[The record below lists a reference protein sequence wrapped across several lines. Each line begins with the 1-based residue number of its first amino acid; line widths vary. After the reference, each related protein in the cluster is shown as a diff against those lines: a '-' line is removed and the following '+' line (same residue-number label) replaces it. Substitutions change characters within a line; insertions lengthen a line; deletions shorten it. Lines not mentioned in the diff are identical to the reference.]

1 VVPPA
6 CPLPADG
13 MGAFHWS
20 FGDGTTLTTPVQ
32 AQARAYFSPFV
43 QHRYARSGTY
53 VVTVRAADTKGE
65 QATPA
70 TIWMTVQ

>member
-1 VVPPA
+1 
-6 CPLPADG
+6 
-13 MGAFHWS
+13 MGPFRWS

-43 QHRYARSGTY
+43 QHRYARPGTY
-53 VVTVRAADTKGE
+53 VVTVRAADNQGA

-70 TIWMTVQ
+70 TMVVTVR